1 MKGVFVKSYN
11 LAVLRRRTS
20 AVIIAL
26 CLLLPVVLPPGQSSS
41 AEDPRDKYRKI
52 EKEIKSHKEEI
63 EKTKKREYSVL
74 EDIDNID
81 RKLDSAEAEIR
92 KLRKQRRK
100 TASDIR
106 KVENDIKTKKSEIE
120 KGRTWIKKRLRAMQ
134 KNTQDADVLYM
145 LTETDDIG
153 TLARRWKYLESITQ
167 YERRMIDRYTESLTK
182 LNEKEKKLQELRAEL
197 LDNEKGIKET
207 ESLLS
212 SEKNEK
218 KKLLGSIKKDRSAH
232 EQMLKE
238 LEESSKKLLDI
249 IRKLEKEEVYD
260 AKGFARLKGRLAW
273 PVNGKVV
280 TPFGSHKDPVYNI
293 PVFRNG
299 IYIKA
304 ENDSVRA
311 VYGGKIAYS
320 DWFKGYGN
328 LMIVNHG
335 QGYHSLYANLSETFF
350 RVGDIIRD
358 RDIIGRVGESGI
370 TNAPSLYFEIRF
382 KGKPLDPAQWL
393 KNK

>member
-1 MKGVFVKSYN
+1 MKGVFVKSDN
-11 LAVLRRRTS
+11 LIVLKRRMSR
-20 AVIIAL
+20 VITAL
-26 CLLLPVVLPPGQSSS
+26 CLLLSLVLLHGQAESS
-41 AEDPRDKYRKI
+41 EDPRDKYRKI

-63 EKTKKREYSVL
+63 EKTKKREHSVL
-74 EDIDNID
+74 EEIDNIG
-81 RKLDSAEAEIR
+81 RKLDSSEAEMR

-100 TASDIR
+100 TESDIR
-106 KVENDIKTKKSEIE
+106 KVENDIKTKHADIE
-120 KGRTWIKKRLRAMQ
+120 KGRMWIKRRLRAMQ
-134 KNTQDADVLYM
+134 KSRQDVDVLYM

-153 TLARRWKYLESITQ
+153 TLSRRFKYLESITQ
-167 YERRMIDRYTESLTK
+167 YERRLIDRYTESLTK
-182 LNEKEKKLQELRAEL
+182 LSEKEKKLQELRAEL
-197 LDNEKGIKET
+197 LENEKGIKEA
-207 ESLLS
+207 ELLLS
-212 SEKNEK
+212 GEKNEK
-218 KKLLGSIKKDRSAH
+218 KTLLASIKKDRSAH

-260 AKGFARLKGRLAW
+260 AKGFARLKGRLGW
-273 PVNGKVV
+273 PVNGRVV

-304 ENDSVRA
+304 ENSSVRT

-350 RVGDIIRD
+350 RVGDIIKD

-382 KGKPLDPAQWL
+382 KGKPLDPARWL